1 MEVDIDVASSSV
13 ASTVV
18 GMVQGATKSLV
29 VDMGIVLE
37 GHTNDEL
44 PERLLGS
51 VRFSRV
57 DMSPQ
62 CASRLPSWGCT
73 LCHLNVL
80 LPCSSI
86 QLQSSGA

>member
-13 ASTVV
+13 AATVV

-57 DMSPQ
+57 DMNPQ
-62 CASRLPSWGCT
+62 CAPCSQCSAYVT
-73 LCHLNVL
+73 LCAPHMRHE
-80 LPCSSI
+80 
-86 QLQSSGA
+86 